1 MSPFGLVVEEYV
13 GRRSKQG
20 RRRRRRRHSD
30 TLNWSFEEYR
40 DMVGWEGTRQTHAH
54 IDTGTS
60 ICTHTPGTMKFT
72 QSTCTN
78 NEMKEGKPGGGE
90 VSFWLDL
97 QRQTRARIRSSLTD
111 GVDKPCPYRFSASR
125 RLILVNR
132 DGP

>member
-1 MSPFGLVVEEYV
+1 MEQLAVGFEKRLSPFGPVVEESV

-60 ICTHTPGTMKFT
+60 ICTHTGD
-72 QSTCTN
+72 
-78 NEMKEGKPGGGE
+78 NE
-90 VSFWLDL
+90 VH
-97 QRQTRARIRSSLTD
+97 T
-111 GVDKPCPYRFSASR
+111 
-125 RLILVNR
+125 VNLYKQ
-132 DGP
+132 